1 MILKILITLVSF
13 ILFIYMFYFKLIKK
27 NDTNYLIIL
36 GIQAVGILI
45 NFIQIIFGVLKGTCW
60 NIIIYIFA
68 IIIPALV
75 FALEYKK
82 LNISELMYVF
92 ISKICILFGKE
103 KKAKE
108 FLIDLTDKYPES
120 YNAHKMLAEIYEKE
134 GGMRR
139 AIEEYVKTLE
149 IRRNDYKSYYKISVL
164 LKDLGRNKQ
173 AILMLNNLLKVKP
186 DHYLAIKM
194 LSDLLIESEDYKQAI
209 SVINKALKHYENDE
223 ELIYDLGIAYAKIN
237 EFNLAKKCFEQ
248 VVSINNQNYNAN
260 YRLGQIALLYRDFDM
275 AEKYFSNSA
284 FEEKEAKSYYEL
296 TKIHMIK
303 NQKDKAATTLEKA
316 INTNSKYYAIAK
328 EEPMFYP
335 IKQFI
340 KPAKSNNNENA
351 NNNNEYE
358 SKKEKMIEDYLNDT
372 YNLTKILAQKE
383 ENKKKDYN
391 WKKKKKKKH

>member
-1 MILKILITLVSF
+1 MILKILVTLVSF

-27 NDTNYLIIL
+27 NDTNYLLIM
-36 GIQAVGILI
+36 GIQAFGILI
-45 NFIQIIFGVLKGTCW
+45 NFIQIIFGVLKGTFW
-60 NIIIYIFA
+60 YIIVYLFA

-75 FALEYKK
+75 FVLEYKK
-82 LNISELMYVF
+82 LNISELMYVL
-92 ISKICILFGKE
+92 ISKICIIFGKD

-108 FLIDLTDKYPES
+108 YLIDLTDKYPES
-120 YNAHKMLAEIYEKE
+120 YSAHKMLAEIYEKE

-194 LSDLLIESEDYKQAI
+194 LSELLLESEDYKQAI

-223 ELIYDLGIAYAKIN
+223 ELIYNLGIAYAKIN

-248 VVSINNQNYNAN
+248 VVSINNENYNAN

-275 AEKYFSNSA
+275 AETYFSNSA
-284 FEEKEAKSYYEL
+284 YGPKEAKSYYEL
-296 TKIHMIK
+296 TKIYMIK
-303 NQKDKAATTLEKA
+303 NQKDKAALTLEKA
-316 INTNSKYYAIAK
+316 INANSKYYLIAK

-340 KPAKSNNNENA
+340 KPAQSKTE
-351 NNNNEYE
+351 EDQEEQE
-358 SKKEKMIEDYLNDT
+358 SKKEKMIEEYLNDT
-372 YNLTKILAQKE
+372 YNLTKVLNQKE
-383 ENKKKDYN
+383 EQKKKDYN
-391 WKKKKKKKH
+391 WKKKKKKKY

>member
-1 MILKILITLVSF
+1 MILKILVTLVSF

-36 GIQAVGILI
+36 GIQAFGILI
-45 NFIQIIFGVLKGTCW
+45 NFIQIIFGVLKGTFCY
-60 NIIIYIFA
+60 IIVYLFA

-75 FALEYKK
+75 FLLEYKK
-82 LNISELMYVF
+82 INISELMYVL
-92 ISKICILFGKE
+92 ISKIYILFGKD

-108 FLIDLTDKYPES
+108 YLIDLTDKYPES
-120 YNAHKMLAEIYEKE
+120 YSAHKMLAEIYEKE

-194 LSDLLIESEDYKQAI
+194 LSELLLESEDYKQAI

-223 ELIYDLGIAYAKIN
+223 ELIYNLGIAYAKTN
-237 EFNLAKKCFEQ
+237 EFSLAKKCFEQ
-248 VVSINNQNYNAN
+248 VITINNENYNAN

-275 AEKYFSNSA
+275 AENYFLNSA
-284 FEEKEAKSYYEL
+284 YEEKEAKSYYEL
-296 TKIHMIK
+296 TKVYMIK
-303 NQKDKAATTLEKA
+303 NQKDKAALNLEKA
-316 INTNSKYYAIAK
+316 INANSKYYSIAK

-340 KPAKSNNNENA
+340 KPAKNNNENV
-351 NNNNEYE
+351 NNEEE
-358 SKKEKMIEDYLNDT
+358 SKKEKMIEEYLNDT
-372 YNLTKILAQKE
+372 YNLTKVLAQKE
-383 ENKKKDYN
+383 EQKKKDYN
-391 WKKKKKKKH
+391 WKKKKKKG

>member
-27 NDTNYLIIL
+27 NDTNYVIIL
-36 GIQAVGILI
+36 GIQA
-45 NFIQIIFGVLKGTCW
+45 FGVLKGTFW
-60 NIIIYIFA
+60 YIIVYLFA

-75 FALEYKK
+75 FLLEYKK
-82 LNISELMYVF
+82 INISELMYVF
-92 ISKICILFGKE
+92 ISRICILLGKE

-108 FLIDLTDKYPES
+108 YLIDLTDKYPES
-120 YNAHKMLAEIYEKE
+120 YGAHKMLAEIYEKE

-149 IRRNDYKSYYKISVL
+149 IRRNDYKSYYKISTL

-186 DHYLAIKM
+186 DHYMAIKM

-248 VVSINNQNYNAN
+248 VTILNNQNYNAY

-296 TKIHMIK
+296 TKVYMIK

-316 INTNSKYYAIAK
+316 ININSKYYVIAK

-351 NNNNEYE
+351 NNNEYE
-358 SKKEKMIEDYLNDT
+358 SKKEKMIEEYLNDT
-372 YNLTKILAQKE
+372 YNLTKVLNAKE

-391 WKKKKKKKH
+391 WKKKKKKRYN